1 MFLTSSRVIV
11 KLEPRTSPISPSVYI
26 LLSLLRSRRKIHFE
40 TNSRF
45 DVTEFSSVKSG
56 TGSEIDRN
64 RKEKEKK
71 ESAKNRSKK
80 PPSVHSLEFHGE
92 GGRVKFTHSHAR
104 RPSDRLMDPIAFSLL
119 VNFIVSAVVGQC
131 RRQRAEKRAL
141 NSQKGRGYRTWWR
154 WGGRVA
160 GWRGSCN

>member
-11 KLEPRTSPISPSVYI
+11 KLEPRTSPISPSVI
-26 LLSLLRSRRKIHFE
+26 FFCRCCVLVRIHFE

-71 ESAKNRSKK
+71 ESAKNCSKK

-141 NSQKGRGYRTWWR
+141 NSQRGRGYRTWWR
-154 WGGRVA
+154 
-160 GWRGSCN
+160 